1 MTIDWVLIS
10 PALKVHPKVNQIA
23 AWLERKSDG
32 CERLDVSFD
41 GQKSALL
48 TRNVTRCITVTG
60 LLSIWGAAK
69 EYAPNNVFINVD
81 LSYLDVL
88 AEFEGFGEAMAAV
101 GWAVYDAEN
110 HCVLLT
116 IDDEQKLG
124 KSSKPSAAAERQRR
138 YRDKKRAQK
147 SVTQGVT
154 HNVTRNASGVTQTV
168 TRDVTQGVTRYACFN
183 SLRSKTTHKNKNNTH
198 RAREFSGFSVD
209 NSDASEPQSLVA
221 KGFRA
226 EQGAKAKVLS
236 QPMQPRVDQDNGV
249 TRYVTQSITPEH
261 NATVTQRNASAPVQR
276 NAHVITQRDSLQQ
289 ISPAVSQYPTSAESP
304 EHKFVM
310 FDGWQPSQ
318 AFTQTASHIG
328 IKISDTPDSLQLADF
343 VHYWMAENVAHYQS
357 QWEIKLARFIEKGRR
372 QPPLKR
378 SKIRRDFTLVAGMDY
393 AIPEGFRG
401 G

>member
-1 MTIDWVLIS
+1 MCGTSLKMN
-10 PALKVHPKVNQIA
+10 ALLKTHPKVNQIA
-23 AWLERKSDG
+23 AWLERKPDG
-32 CERLDVSFD
+32 CERLDVSLD
-41 GQKSALL
+41 GQKSLLL

-69 EYAPNNVFINVD
+69 EYAPNDVFINAD

-110 HCVLLT
+110 HCVVLT
-116 IDDEQKLG
+116 TSDELEMV

-147 SVTQGVT
+147 SVTQSVT
-154 HNVTRNASGVTQTV
+154 RNVTRNASGVTQTVTRDV

-236 QPMQPRVDQDNGV
+236 QPTQPQVDQYNGV
-249 TRYVTQSITPEH
+249 TRYVTQSVTPEH
-261 NATVTQRNASAPVQR
+261 NATVTQRDA
-276 NAHVITQRDSLQQ
+276 LQQ
-289 ISPAVSQYPTSAESP
+289 IPPAVSQYPTSAESP
-304 EHKFVM
+304 EHKFIM

-328 IKISDTPDSLQLADF
+328 IKISDTPDRLQLADF
-343 VHYWMAENVAHYQS
+343 VRYWMAENVAYYQS
-357 QWEIKLARFIEKGRR
+357 QWEIKLARFIEKGRKK
-372 QPPLKR
+372 PPTKR
-378 SKIRRDFTLVAGMDY
+378 FRERRDFTQVSEVDY